1 MTIVLT
7 IVLHEI
13 RKIQIIQIGQ
23 QLLNLDKVWI
33 FLNPTENPTQTKSK
47 IYIYID
53 ITHTYKYY
61 SLFFC

>member
-33 FLNPTENPTQTKSK
+33 FLNPTENPTQT
-47 IYIYID
+47 
-53 ITHTYKYY
+53 
-61 SLFFC
+61 